1 VWNRREKADQ
11 EEKHKDAAMGETS
24 LLSICITALLIQN
37 VALFYLLGMCPF
49 VALSRSLT
57 TAFGMGAAVI
67 FVVTLTSSANWVI
80 YQILEATGSL
90 IIQYIVFIIVIAA
103 CVQLVEMIMERF
115 FPALQAS
122 FGIFLPLITVNCTV
136 LFISLKVTTVENL
149 SYIQTVVYAIS
160 AAIGFWL
167 AMIIVAAIYEKLDLI
182 GKVPKGLQGPG
193 IIMIITGI
201 IALAF
206 MGFSGMV

>member
-1 VWNRREKADQ
+1 
-11 EEKHKDAAMGETS
+11 MGESS
-24 LLSICITALLIQN
+24 LLSIFITALLIQN

-57 TAFGMGAAVI
+57 TALGMGAAVI
-67 FVVTLTSSANWVI
+67 FVVALTSSANWVI

-90 IIQYIVFIIVIAA
+90 IIQYIVFIILIAA

-136 LFISLKVTTVENL
+136 LFISLKVTTVEDL
-149 SYIQTVVYAIS
+149 GYIQTVVYSVS

-167 AMIIVAAIYEKLDLI
+167 AMTMVAAINEKLNLI
-182 GKVPKGLQGPG
+182 GNIPKGLQGPG

-201 IALAF
+201 IALSF

>member
-1 VWNRREKADQ
+1 
-11 EEKHKDAAMGETS
+11 MGETS
-24 LLSICITALLIQN
+24 LLSIFITALLIQN

-49 VALSRSLT
+49 VALSRSMK
-57 TAFGMGAAVI
+57 TAIGMGAAVI
-67 FVVTLTSSANWVI
+67 FVVALTSSANWAV
-80 YQILEATGSL
+80 YQLLVMTGSE

-136 LFISLKVTTVENL
+136 LFISLKVTTVERL
-149 SYIQTVVYAIS
+149 SYLQTLVYAIS

-167 AMIIVAAIYEKLDLI
+167 AMVIVAAIYEKLELI
-182 GKVPKGLQGPG
+182 GNVPKGLKGPG

-201 IALAF
+201 IALSF

>member
-1 VWNRREKADQ
+1 
-11 EEKHKDAAMGETS
+11 MGETS
-24 LLSICITALLIQN
+24 FLSIMITALLIQN

-49 VALSRSLT
+49 VALSRGLK
-57 TAFGMGAAVI
+57 TAFGMGVAVV
-67 FVVTLTSSANWVI
+67 FVVTLTSSANCAI
-80 YQILEATGSL
+80 YWLLEKTGSQ

-115 FPALQAS
+115 FPALQAA

-136 LFISLKVTTVENL
+136 LFVSLKVTVVEGL
-149 SYIQTVVYAIS
+149 SYGQALLYSVF

-167 AMIIVAAIYEKLDLI
+167 AMVLVAAIYEKLELVGNI
-182 GKVPKGLQGPG
+182 PKGLKGPG